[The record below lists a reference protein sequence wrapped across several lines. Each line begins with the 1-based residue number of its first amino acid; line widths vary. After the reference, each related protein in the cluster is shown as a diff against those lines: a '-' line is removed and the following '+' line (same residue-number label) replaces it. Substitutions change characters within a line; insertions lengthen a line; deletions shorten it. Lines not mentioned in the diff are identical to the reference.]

1 MGELFGIGVSSGK
14 FWVLMNAKI
23 GIDFEW
29 NPNTVARGRL
39 GELGLAIDMES
50 LILQITCQNAII
62 RASLTSGGLIDLQ
75 IDIYDR
81 CKAPFPTLNRLIS

>member
-14 FWVLMNAKI
+14 FWILMNAEI

-29 NPNTVARGRL
+29 DPNTVARGRL
-39 GELGLAIDMES
+39 GDLGLAIDMES

-62 RASLTSGGLIDLQ
+62 RASLTSVGLIDLQ

-81 CKAPFPTLNRLIS
+81 CESSLSDMDSV